1 MVIPLL
7 GRFKSELGIAYY
19 LTPFAAKTPA
29 VGSATG
35 ESSSWVKK
43 KSDKERPKEQLR
55 VAAQVQTL
63 MRLRLIEGTIE
74 DVAKMLRL
82 GKS

>member
-1 MVIPLL
+1 
-7 GRFKSELGIAYY
+7 
-19 LTPFAAKTPA
+19 
-29 VGSATG
+29 
-35 ESSSWVKK
+35 VKK
-43 KSDKERPKEQLR
+43 NSDKERPKEQLR

-74 DVAKMLRL
+74 DAAKMLRL